1 MDLPKTTL
9 RLTAEKPM
17 EHGILEYQGPNQIKD
32 DVDRA
37 LQNLHTMIRTEV
49 TEHRDHSV
57 IRIYGLRQESIVVQG
72 IAVYLVGAIASCV
85 AFNMDVR
92 AALFNEETLIR
103 DLYRDVTNV
112 IGENNDIDDEK
123 KTYERNPWLWEG
135 ICHLLLHLSLMNG
148 ANPPPDRLLAKSS
161 IHLDVKDHGL
171 DIIALYGTD
180 SLGVTAGEC
189 KAYLERPTDAIA
201 DAANRLGGVDRE
213 LRDAE
218 IRATLSQF
226 RPSLLP
232 AKQKMLIG
240 TFWHDE
246 RAYFPMVCCDSN
258 HSVNWT
264 VSRKVLKRLKPPAN
278 RKYLVPAPIDEADS
292 FFDAVSDEM
301 RRYASNNIVRANNV

>member
-1 MDLPKTTL
+1 
-9 RLTAEKPM
+9 M
-17 EHGILEYQGPNQIKD
+17 EHGILEYQGPNQLKD

-57 IRIYGLRQESIVVQG
+57 IRIYGLGQESIVVLG

-103 DLYRDVTNV
+103 DLYRDVKDV
-112 IGENNDIDDEK
+112 IGENNDIGETK

-135 ICHLLLHLSLMNG
+135 ICHLLLHLSVIDG
-148 ANPPPDRLLAKSS
+148 ANHPPDRLLAKSS

-171 DIIALYGTD
+171 DIIGLYGTD
-180 SLGVTAGEC
+180 NLGVTAGEC
-189 KAYLERPTDAIA
+189 KAYLKRPTDAIA
-201 DAANRLGGVDRE
+201 DAANRLEEVDRQ

-232 AKQKMLIG
+232 AQQNLLVG

-246 RAYFPMVCCDSN
+246 RAYFPMVCCDSR
-258 HSVNWT
+258 HSVDWT
-264 VSRKVLKRLKPPAN
+264 FSRTVLSRLRPPAN
-278 RKYLVPAPIDEADS
+278 RKYLVPAPIVRADT
-292 FFDAVSDEM
+292 FFDAVSEEM
-301 RRYASNNIVRANNV
+301 RQYASDNIVRANNV